1 MSDQNTSVTARYL
14 QFPDLKMFF
23 HATVADADEQGN
35 NIVMTYARRTVEDE
49 RHTAH
54 NVKEAEL
61 QDGIDDAS
69 SNAALAKKQAAS
81 SNATSDDAIAMSKKN
96 AADYLS
102 LAAKVEELNREIALL
117 HNSPTRSLKMYM
129 SERVMTASLTE
140 ATIGDTCLVA
150 KPFYKHGGSF
160 DASLFYGDAYVGDKA
175 EHHDDWHEDLADAD
189 GKVISDSGNYY
200 RVDDT
205 SYQTI
210 ADLSIADLLEHGHIK
225 LIEVDVLSSSDAVL
239 FYIYEYGTDGWIN
252 TEVLADLTASQVI
265 DAHAVYD
272 DTTSQDDVN
281 IGNEI
286 NGLRGNINNE
296 ALTQW
301 INDIADILNDLQ
313 ANVAY
318 VHDMPAYRHLHHIP
332 LVDYN
337 IKGDNTSSTFDYSTF
352 DNSTFV

>member
-14 QFPDLKMFF
+14 QFPDFKMFF
-23 HATVADADEQGN
+23 HASVADADEQGN
-35 NIVMTYARRTVEDE
+35 NIAMTYARRTVEDA

-61 QDGIDDAS
+61 QDSIDDAT

-81 SNATSDDAIAMSKKN
+81 STATSDDANSTAKKN
-96 AADYLS
+96 AADYIS

-129 SERVMTASLTE
+129 SERVMVASLTE
-140 ATIGDTCLVA
+140 AAIGDTCLVA
-150 KPFYKHGGSF
+150 KPFFKQGSAF
-160 DASLFYGDAYVGDKA
+160 NASLFYGDTYVGDKA
-175 EHHDDWHEDLADAD
+175 EHHDEWHEDLADAD

-225 LIEVDVLSSSDAVL
+225 IIDVDELSSSDAVS
-239 FYIYEYGTDGWIN
+239 FFAYEYGMAGWKNTD
-252 TEVLADLTASQVI
+252 VLVNITAAQVI

-272 DTTSQDDVN
+272 DDTTQTDVN
-281 IGNEI
+281 DGNEI

-296 ALTQW
+296 ALKQW

-313 ANVAY
+313 ENVAY
-318 VHDMPAYRHLHHIP
+318 VHDIPAYRYIHHIP

-337 IKGDNTSSTFDYSTF
+337 IRGNNTSSTFDYSTF
-352 DNSTFV
+352 DNSTFI

>member
-1 MSDQNTSVTARYL
+1 
-14 QFPDLKMFF
+14 
-23 HATVADADEQGN
+23 
-35 NIVMTYARRTVEDE
+35 
-49 RHTAH
+49 
-54 NVKEAEL
+54 
-61 QDGIDDAS
+61 
-69 SNAALAKKQAAS
+69 
-81 SNATSDDAIAMSKKN
+81 
-96 AADYLS
+96 
-102 LAAKVEELNREIALL
+102 
-117 HNSPTRSLKMYM
+117 MYM
-129 SERVMTASLTE
+129 SERVMIASLTE

-150 KPFYKHGGSF
+150 KPFFKQNSAF
-160 DASLFYGDAYVGDKA
+160 NASLFYGDTYVGDKA
-175 EHHDDWHEDLADAD
+175 EHHDEWHEDLADAD

-225 LIEVDVLSSSDAVL
+225 LIEVDVLSSSDAVS

-281 IGNEI
+281 VGNEI